1 MGEYYIYSNC
11 LGVFVLD
18 ESFKLIEKVDIKEG
32 QNFSGWL
39 EEEKALAG
47 KYKGKELFYI
57 GYKKEKTD
65 GIKLTQD
72 PKKIRALINF
82 LKEYKQDIRTRCI
95 NKTIKNIRESVN
107 RDNFI
112 IQAIDNIEEIQKA
125 VNLLVKRL
133 REWYELYLPEFS
145 RSLESHEKFVD
156 LILKRDKEKLL
167 KEIEL
172 EKEYSM
178 GADLDYKDLKP
189 VMTLAESAKGLYQLR
204 DTHEQYLEAIMKE
217 YCLNVYT
224 LAGTLITAK
233 LIAHA
238 RGLMNLAKMPAST
251 VQLLGAE
258 KALFRHLKTGARP
271 PKYGVLFQHPLVS
284 KARKEDK
291 GRAARMLA
299 DKISIAAR
307 IDVFKG
313 KFIGDKLKQELENTF
328 GENKNNKNQNK
339 TSAETESGEN
349 KER

>member
-1 MGEYYIYSNC
+1 MGENYIYTNC
-11 LGVFVLD
+11 LGIFVLD
-18 ESFKLIEKVDIKEG
+18 ESFRLVERIDAKEG
-32 QNFSGWL
+32 QDFSGWL
-39 EEEKALAG
+39 EEEKALAE

-57 GYKKEKTD
+57 GYKKEKTE

-82 LKEYKQDIRTRCI
+82 LKEQRADLRTRCI
-95 NKTIKNIRESVN
+95 NTTIKKIRDSVD

-145 RSLESHEKFVD
+145 RSMDSHEKFVD

-167 KEIEL
+167 KEIGL

-189 VMTLAESAKGLYQLR
+189 IMSLAESAKALYQLR
-204 DTHEQYLEAIMKE
+204 DTHEQYLDALMKE
-217 YCLNVYT
+217 YCPNIHAI
-224 LAGTLITAK
+224 AGTLITAK

-238 RGLMNLAKMPAST
+238 GGLMELAKMPAST

-271 PKYGVLFQHPLVS
+271 PKYGVIFQHPLIS
-284 KARKEDK
+284 KARREDK
-291 GRAARMLA
+291 GRASRALA
-299 DKISIAAR
+299 DKISIASR
-307 IDVFKG
+307 IDAFEG
-313 KFIGDKLKQELENTF
+313 KFIGDRLKQELEEMF
-328 GENKNNKNQNK
+328 K
-339 TSAETESGEN
+339 
-349 KER
+349 